1 LTISYLERLGS
12 PQKVNLK
19 DEGGTGEMYHK
30 ILIPLDG
37 SALAECVLPH
47 AKAIARGCS
56 TKKIVLLRV
65 VEPPTTVAAE
75 GIDFVA
81 LQSADKGVAEAYLAG
96 IQAQLSSEGFDVSSE
111 VLAGRAA
118 EAISEF
124 AQQNAVDLIAIATH
138 GRSGISRLVFGS
150 VADRLI
156 RSSTVPIVL
165 IRPRGSES
173 GT

>member
-1 LTISYLERLGS
+1 M
-12 PQKVNLK
+12 KLK

-65 VEPPTTVAAE
+65 VEPPATVAAE

-124 AQQNAVDLIAIATH
+124 AQQNTVDLIAIATH